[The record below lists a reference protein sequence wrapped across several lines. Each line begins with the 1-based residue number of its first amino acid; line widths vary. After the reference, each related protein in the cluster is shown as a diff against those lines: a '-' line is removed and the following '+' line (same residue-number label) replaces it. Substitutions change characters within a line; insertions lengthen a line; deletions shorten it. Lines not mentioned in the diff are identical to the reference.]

1 MSSQPSGT
9 SLTVDE
15 LEERIAAKDS
25 WSFKECLALAAEY
38 GVKTRMVILMV
49 HSNGKTYIDRE
60 ETPEDDLDP
69 MDK

>member
-1 MSSQPSGT
+1 MYKRQ
-9 SLTVDE
+9 
-15 LEERIAAKDS
+15 AKDS

-49 HSNGKTYIDRE
+49 HSHGKTYIDRE